1 VILRSKK
8 SCHIYSIGS
17 ALHPQKEKKT
27 WNTNRNS
34 PPHQGDLPS
43 AVVERELHASLHVHQ
58 AHHSP
63 QNPNLNA
70 RVGDFSEECGAN
82 RSDTDATLEG
92 AYVGGVD
99 AVDGDDGVAAAG
111 SIGGRGRGGEGAG
124 DVADGGGR
132 ASGEAGVPRLRTERR
147 MGLGFGGEGEVESG
161 VTRVTDLG
169 RGRSGGGVVGRRD
182 GALRR
187 HDGRAGEV
195 GGSRGGH
202 RARVGAG
209 ALLRLRWGR

>member
-1 VILRSKK
+1 
-8 SCHIYSIGS
+8 
-17 ALHPQKEKKT
+17 
-27 WNTNRNS
+27 
-34 PPHQGDLPS
+34 
-43 AVVERELHASLHVHQ
+43 
-58 AHHSP
+58 
-63 QNPNLNA
+63 
-70 RVGDFSEECGAN
+70 
-82 RSDTDATLEG
+82 
-92 AYVGGVD
+92 
-99 AVDGDDGVAAAG
+99 
-111 SIGGRGRGGEGAG
+111 
-124 DVADGGGR
+124 
-132 ASGEAGVPRLRTERR
+132 

-169 RGRSGGGVVGRRD
+169 RGRSGGGGGGGVVGSRD

>member
-1 VILRSKK
+1 M
-8 SCHIYSIGS
+8 
-17 ALHPQKEKKT
+17 
-27 WNTNRNS
+27 
-34 PPHQGDLPS
+34 
-43 AVVERELHASLHVHQ
+43 
-58 AHHSP
+58 
-63 QNPNLNA
+63 
-70 RVGDFSEECGAN
+70 
-82 RSDTDATLEG
+82 
-92 AYVGGVD
+92 
-99 AVDGDDGVAAAG
+99 
-111 SIGGRGRGGEGAG
+111 
-124 DVADGGGR
+124 ADGGGR

>member
-1 VILRSKK
+1 M
-8 SCHIYSIGS
+8 
-17 ALHPQKEKKT
+17 
-27 WNTNRNS
+27 
-34 PPHQGDLPS
+34 
-43 AVVERELHASLHVHQ
+43 HASLHVHQ

-132 ASGEAGVPRLRTERR
+132 ASGEAGVPRLRTEER
-147 MGLGFGGEGEVESG
+147 
-161 VTRVTDLG
+161 
-169 RGRSGGGVVGRRD
+169 
-182 GALRR
+182 
-187 HDGRAGEV
+187 
-195 GGSRGGH
+195 
-202 RARVGAG
+202 RVGKECVTTC
-209 ALLRLRWGR
+209 RSRWSPYHRSEEHTSELQSRNDISYAVFCLKKKKKK